1 MSEEITIEKSAGRSA
16 RILVRDLY
24 SVGEEIANALTH
36 GIGALLG
43 VVALTLMIVMS
54 ARYSDAARLISA
66 LIYGSSL
73 VLLYLTSTLYHSIQ
87 SPRAKKLFQIL
98 DHCAIYILIA
108 GTYTPFMLISLKGT
122 WGYSLLVAIWS
133 LAIFGIVFKAIF
145 HDRYAKVSLFTY
157 LAMGWLCVLV
167 GGEMLTKI
175 PAGGLWFLLAGGLAY
190 TFGTI
195 FFAMERLPYN
205 HAIWHLFVLAGSV
218 FHFFAI
224 YQYVLPSEV
233 AV

>member
-1 MSEEITIEKSAGRSA
+1 MSGVDRIKKPTK
-16 RILVRDLY
+16 ILVQDLD

-43 VVALTLMIVMS
+43 VVALTLMVVMS
-54 ARYSDAARLISA
+54 VKYSDTARVISSV
-66 LIYGSSL
+66 IYGSSL
-73 VLLYLTSTLYHSIQ
+73 ILLYLTSTLYHSIQ

-122 WGYSLLVAIWS
+122 WGYSLLITVWV

-145 HDRYAKVSLFTY
+145 HDRFAKVSLFTY

-167 GGEMLTKI
+167 GGEMITKV
-175 PAGGLWFLLAGGLAY
+175 PTDGLLFLLAGGLAY

-195 FFAMERLPYN
+195 FFVLERIPFN
-205 HAIWHLFVLAGSV
+205 HAIWHMFVLGGSV
-218 FHFFAI
+218 CHFFAV
-224 YQYVLPSEV
+224 YQYVLPV
-233 AV
+233 FPDV

>member
-1 MSEEITIEKSAGRSA
+1 MSELESIEKTAK
-16 RILVRDLY
+16 ILAKDLY

-43 VVALTLMIVMS
+43 VAALTLMIVMS
-54 ARYSDAARLISA
+54 VKYSDTARVISS

-73 VLLYLTSTLYHSIQ
+73 ILLYLASTLYHSIQ
-87 SPRAKKLFQIL
+87 SPRAKRIFQLL

-122 WGYSLLVAIWS
+122 WGYSLLIAIWS
-133 LAIFGIVFKAIF
+133 LAIFGIVFKVIF

-157 LAMGWLCVLV
+157 LAMGWLCILV
-167 GGEMLTKI
+167 GGEMLSKI
-175 PAGGLWFLLAGGLAY
+175 PTGGLLFLLAGGLAY

-195 FFAMERLPYN
+195 FFVLDRIPFN

-218 FHFFAI
+218 CHFFAI
-224 YQYVLPSEV
+224 YQYVLPV
-233 AV
+233 IPDV

>member
-1 MSEEITIEKSAGRSA
+1 MSELESIEKNAK
-16 RILVRDLY
+16 ILAKDLY

-43 VVALTLMIVMS
+43 VAALTLMIVMS
-54 ARYSDAARLISA
+54 VKYSDTARVISS

-73 VLLYLTSTLYHSIQ
+73 ILLYLASTLYHSIQ
-87 SPRAKKLFQIL
+87 SPRAKRIFQLL

-122 WGYSLLVAIWS
+122 WGYSLLIAIWS
-133 LAIFGIVFKAIF
+133 LAIFGIVFKVIF

-157 LAMGWLCVLV
+157 LAMGWLCILV
-167 GGEMLTKI
+167 GGEMLSKI
-175 PAGGLWFLLAGGLAY
+175 PTGGLLFLLAGGLAY

-195 FFAMERLPYN
+195 FFVLDRIPFN

-218 FHFFAI
+218 CHFFAI
-224 YQYVLPSEV
+224 YQYVLPIV
-233 AV
+233 PDV

>member
-1 MSEEITIEKSAGRSA
+1 MSELESIEKTAK
-16 RILVRDLY
+16 ILAKDLY

-43 VVALTLMIVMS
+43 VAALTLMIVMS
-54 ARYSDAARLISA
+54 VKYSDTARVISS

-73 VLLYLTSTLYHSIQ
+73 ILLYLASTLYHSIQ
-87 SPRAKKLFQIL
+87 SPRAKRIFQLL

-122 WGYSLLVAIWS
+122 WGYSLLTAIWG
-133 LAIFGIVFKAIF
+133 LAIFGIVFKVIF

-157 LAMGWLCVLV
+157 LAMGWLCILV
-167 GGEMLTKI
+167 GGEMLSKI
-175 PAGGLWFLLAGGLAY
+175 PTGGLLFLLAGGLAY

-195 FFAMERLPYN
+195 FFVLDRIPFN

-218 FHFFAI
+218 CHFFAI
-224 YQYVLPSEV
+224 YQYVLPIV
-233 AV
+233 PDV

>member
-1 MSEEITIEKSAGRSA
+1 MSELESIEKNAK
-16 RILVRDLY
+16 ILAKDLY

-43 VVALTLMIVMS
+43 VAALTLMIVMS
-54 ARYSDAARLISA
+54 VKYSDTARVISS

-73 VLLYLTSTLYHSIQ
+73 ILLYLASTLYHSIQ
-87 SPRAKKLFQIL
+87 SPRAKRIFQLL

-122 WGYSLLVAIWS
+122 WGYSLLIAIWS
-133 LAIFGIVFKAIF
+133 LAIFGIVFKIIF

-157 LAMGWLCVLV
+157 LAMGWLCILV
-167 GGEMLTKI
+167 GGEMLSKI
-175 PAGGLWFLLAGGLAY
+175 PTGGLLFLLAGGLAY

-195 FFAMERLPYN
+195 FFVLDRIPFN

-218 FHFFAI
+218 CHFFAI
-224 YQYVLPSEV
+224 YQYVLPIV
-233 AV
+233 PDV